1 MDETLDSAHGQID
14 LFPGGSFSAHRQ
26 RLDQPGS
33 HALSR
38 FRVRGLGV
46 ALLGLLLVAGACSGG
61 GDADDSS
68 GERGTPSS
76 DEEATTTTD
85 AEPVPGGVVAFGLRS
100 GSTGW
105 DPTVDIWID
114 SSIQVALSIFDRL
127 ALYDQDGK
135 GRPYLAE
142 SIEPNEDF
150 TVWTI
155 TMRPDVQ
162 FHNGDPVDA
171 EAVALNLE
179 LQREGGILSQSLSL
193 IEVVEA
199 TGPLTVEVT
208 MSAPWSNFP
217 NQLATQAGT
226 IAAPAMLDGTEGDS
240 ANPIGSGPFRMANWI
255 PENTIT
261 LERNEDYWRDG
272 YPLLDR
278 LEYKVITD
286 ITSRGAAMQSGQV
299 DMFETQD
306 AGLIQEFRGLSD
318 EGVYQAYFTEDD
330 DVETYLLLNTAAPPF
345 DDPIAR
351 EAVAYALDTELI
363 AETVY
368 DGEFE
373 PAAGPFAEG
382 SQWRAEADYP
392 EYDLDRAK
400 ELVTEYEA
408 AHGEPLSFSINL
420 PSTPE
425 FVEVAQ
431 LLQSQV
437 GAAGMQLELN
447 QIEYLSL
454 ALAALN
460 GTFEMS
466 GFQGFGFP
474 HPDNNYTGLHSDN
487 ATEIGVTS
495 LNTARL
501 KSPTIDEAMETA
513 RATDDFDAQYES
525 YAVMQE
531 ELAKE
536 LPYIWLV
543 HNQAGIVAE
552 NDIRDITSWEFPDG
566 APGNGL
572 TNASVMTY
580 QIWIEQ

>member
-1 MDETLDSAHGQID
+1 M
-14 LFPGGSFSAHRQ
+14 
-26 RLDQPGS
+26 
-33 HALSR
+33 
-38 FRVRGLGV
+38 VV
-46 ALLGLLLVAGACSGG
+46 ALLLVASACSSG
-61 GDADDSS
+61 DSS
-68 GERGTPSS
+68 DDASGDS
-76 DEEATTTTD
+76 DSASTGDATTTTD
-85 AEPVPGGVVAFGLRS
+85 VEPVPGGVLTFGLRS

-105 DPTVDIWID
+105 DPTTDIWID
-114 SSIQVALSIFDRL
+114 SSAQVALSVFDRL
-127 ALYDQDGK
+127 TRYDENGVGQ
-135 GRPYLAE
+135 PYLAE

-171 EAVALNLE
+171 AAIAINLE
-179 LQREGGILSQSLSL
+179 AQRAGGILSQSLSL
-193 IEVVEA
+193 IDSVEA

-208 MSAPWSNFP
+208 MSASWSNFP
-217 NQLATQAGT
+217 NQLAAQAGT
-226 IAAPAMLDGTEGDS
+226 IAAPAMLDGSEGDS
-240 ANPIGSGPFRMANWI
+240 MNPIGSGPFRMASWI
-255 PENTIT
+255 PEDSIT
-261 LERNEDYWRDG
+261 LERNEDYWREG
-272 YPLLDR
+272 YPLLDGI
-278 LEYKVITD
+278 EYKVITD
-286 ITSRGAAMQSGQV
+286 ITSRGAAMQSGQL

-318 EGVYQAYFTEDD
+318 EGTYQAYFTEDD
-330 DVETYLLLNTAAPPF
+330 DVETFLLLNTAAPPF

-351 EAVAYALDTELI
+351 QAVAYALDTELI
-363 AETVY
+363 ADTVY

-392 EYDLDRAK
+392 EYDLDRAR
-400 ELVTEYEA
+400 ELVAEYEA

-437 GAAGMQLELN
+437 SAAGMQLELK

-454 ALAALN
+454 ALAALD

-474 HPDNNYTGLHSDN
+474 HPDGNYTGVHSDN
-487 ATEIGVTS
+487 ATDIGVTS
-495 LNTARL
+495 LNVARL
-501 KSPTIDEAMETA
+501 RSAAIDEAMEMA
-513 RATDDFDAQYES
+513 RATDDFDEQYEN
-525 YAVMQE
+525 YAIMQE

-543 HNQAGIVAE
+543 HNQAGVVAE
-552 NDIRDITSWEFPDG
+552 NDIRDITTWEFPEG
-566 APGNGL
+566 APGRGL
-572 TNASVMTY
+572 TNAAVMTY
-580 QIWIEQ
+580 QIWIDR